1 MKSSKTNLQIFL
13 LKGGVQVNVVPSELA
28 AYFDIRVTPSIDL
41 DEMEEQLKQWCK
53 ESGEGI
59 QMEFLQCLKKQ
70 TLTST
75 KPGNLWYHCHKLSN
89 NITLR

>member
-1 MKSSKTNLQIFL
+1 MA
-13 LKGGVQVNVVPSELA
+13 VNVVPSEFS

-41 DEMEEQLKQWCK
+41 DEMEQQLYQWCK

-59 QMEFLQCLKKQ
+59 QLEFLQCLKEQ

-75 KPGNLWYHCHKLSN
+75 KPGNLWYKLVFKSPL
-89 NITLR
+89 I